1 MALGTSIAAWIFCIF
16 PFCFVYN
23 MNGYFGLW
31 IGLGFAVADF
41 CFSLI
46 TSSEVW
52 PVSPF
57 SFSSSA
63 ITRKKSRFSLKTK
76 VEEVKDCH
84 KSMDWNTPSGRP
96 VDVDVCPS
104 VKFPQ
109 RMDSM
114 RPESLCVPL
123 SADHPHK
130 PRSVNHLSYLR
141 GPKAK
146 FTLALK
152 SFHCRQSFSDIA
164 GNSEELWINMN
175 HNVKTVK
182 ASELANLLLIYW
194 EKLCP

>member
-1 MALGTSIAAWIFCIF
+1 MALGTSIAAWMFCTF

-23 MNGYFGLW
+23 MNGFFGLW
-31 IGLGFAVADF
+31 IGLGFAVAYF

-109 RMDSM
+109 RMDLM

-123 SADHPHK
+123 SADYPHK
-130 PRSVNHLSYLR
+130 PKISEPFVISE
-141 GPKAK
+141 GPESKICIGFEVIPLQTK
-146 FTLALK
+146 LFR
-152 SFHCRQSFSDIA
+152 HC
-164 GNSEELWINMN
+164 W
-175 HNVKTVK
+175 
-182 ASELANLLLIYW
+182 
-194 EKLCP
+194 